1 MTDLEKTSPKIRP
14 SKTIKK
20 KIALNQQE
28 LGRKLSEL
36 KESDLAKI
44 ELDERLLQALIEHKR
59 LGNSHGAQK
68 RQLQYIGKL
77 MRDCDFD
84 KLQHSFEAIKNAPK
98 KFKHTEAVEEIQKNV
113 VDRILKEG
121 ESAIHQAV
129 QAYPILDRKQLRLLW
144 RTWKKTPLEKQEI
157 HKKKLAKYLR
167 LHL

>member
-1 MTDLEKTSPKIRP
+1 MTDLEKTSLNIRP

-28 LGRKLSEL
+28 LGRKLSKL

-44 ELDERLLQALIEHKR
+44 ELDERLLRALIEHKR

-77 MRDCDFD
+77 MRDFDFD
-84 KLQHSFEAIKNAPK
+84 KLQHSFEAIKTAPK
-98 KFKHTEAVEEIQKNV
+98 KFKHEEAVEEIQKNV
-113 VDRILKEG
+113 VNRILKEG
-121 ESAIHQAV
+121 ESAIHQVV
-129 QAYPILDRKQLRLLW
+129 QAYPILDRKQLRHLW
-144 RTWKKTPLEKQEI
+144 RNWKRTPLEKQEI

-167 LHL
+167 LNL